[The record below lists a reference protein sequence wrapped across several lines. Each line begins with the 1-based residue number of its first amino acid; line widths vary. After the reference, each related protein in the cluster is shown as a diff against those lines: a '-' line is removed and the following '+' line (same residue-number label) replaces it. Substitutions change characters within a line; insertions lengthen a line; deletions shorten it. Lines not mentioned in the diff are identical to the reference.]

1 LPAHVTNAFRLL
13 REVAHP
19 LLTFPGDAG
28 YDVEPSPCKAA
39 PAAQRPGFVHDQA
52 CGTDGALT

>member
-28 YDVEPSPCKAA
+28 YDVEPSLCKAA
-39 PAAQRPGFVHDQA
+39 AGGGTAWIRP
-52 CGTDGALT
+52 